1 MTLGAP
7 HASPPASIPDQ
18 TRGTI
23 PNVNRRAPGAYY
35 TSDGIFYVTV
45 TSNRVVGDE
54 RGDAAAR
61 NGFTAYNLV
70 IGQGQ
75 GVVGDGF
82 IPSSAALLDGATQLT
97 LNCYHSG
104 GSADPWPLDDWCTP
118 LPEPPTAR
126 GPPWHA

>member
-1 MTLGAP
+1 METETETGMSQTQSQSRVPTSSPSLPSRDP
-7 HASPPASIPDQ
+7 HSAS
-18 TRGTI
+18 GLL
-23 PNVNRRAPGAYY
+23 PGA
-35 TSDGIFYVTV
+35 
-45 TSNRVVGDE
+45 E